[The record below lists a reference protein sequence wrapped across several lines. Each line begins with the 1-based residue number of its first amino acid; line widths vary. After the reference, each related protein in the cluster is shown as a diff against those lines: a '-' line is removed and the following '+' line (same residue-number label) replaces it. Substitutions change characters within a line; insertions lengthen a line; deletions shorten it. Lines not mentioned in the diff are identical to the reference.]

1 MQIIVSKTAFLDKL
15 KSTGRIIQ
23 AKNMLPAYDNFLFTV
38 DDAGFIQ
45 VTAGEEGGRI
55 STNIDGKADFTNHL
69 FMANAKT
76 LLEGLKEIV
85 EQPLTIS
92 ILKEEMVV
100 QYSNGKFTIPLDTDN
115 LYPEM
120 NVEDVMQPFLLSGSD
135 FLYGIKQVQFCCAS
149 DELRPVMNGVYF
161 DIDLD
166 KMAYVATDGTRLA
179 MIENLAAYTRKERVG
194 FILPSKFAKLLS
206 NIVPIDCQEL
216 EISVNKTNIQF
227 EFDSYRLV
235 CRMIEGRFPN
245 YRAVIPKSLTKRA
258 VLKKTDLVA
267 ALKRVSIFCDES
279 SSLVVLKF
287 DSNSL
292 KLTAH
297 DFGFRKSAE
306 ETVSLLSGCDIEIG
320 FKSGY
325 LIEMVNSIPSEE
337 IVISMS
343 DPTRASILTR
353 NDEEECSLTYLIMPM
368 SINN

>member
-1 MQIIVSKTAFLDKL
+1 MEILISRTLLLDKL
-15 KSTGRIIQ
+15 KSIGRIIQ
-23 AKNMLPAYDNFLFTV
+23 PKNTIPAYDNFLFAI

-55 STNIDGKADFTNHL
+55 STNVDGKVDFVSYSFL
-69 FMANAKT
+69 ANAKT
-76 LLEGLKEIV
+76 LLDGLKEMS

-92 ILKEEMVV
+92 ITEDEMVV
-100 QYSNGKFTIPLDTDN
+100 KYSNGKFTMPIENGNT
-115 LYPEM
+115 YPEM
-120 NVEDVMQPFLLSGSD
+120 SIDQTNNPFLVSGEAL
-135 FLYGIKQVQFCCAS
+135 LYGIKQVQYCSAN

-179 MIENLAAYTRKERVG
+179 MIENPVAYTRKERAG

-206 NIVPIDCQEL
+206 NIVPVDCQGL
-216 EISVNKTNIQF
+216 EISVNKTYIQF

-245 YRAVIPKSLTKRA
+245 YRAVIPKTLTKRA
-258 VLKKTDLVA
+258 ILKKNDLVA
-267 ALKRVSIFCDES
+267 ALKRVSIFCNEN

-287 DSNSL
+287 NPSSL
-292 KLTAH
+292 KIMAH
-297 DFGFRKSAE
+297 DFDFHKSAE
-306 ETVSLLSGCDIEIG
+306 ETVSLLAGCDIEIG

-325 LIEMVNSIPSEE
+325 LIEMINSIPSEE

-343 DPTRASILTR
+343 DPTHASILTR

>member
-1 MQIIVSKTAFLDKL
+1 MEILISRTVLLDKL
-15 KSTGRIIQ
+15 KSVGRIIQ
-23 AKNMLPAYDNFLFTV
+23 PKNTTPAYDNFLFVV

-55 STNIDGKADFTNHL
+55 STNIDGKANFTNHS

-76 LLEGLKEIV
+76 LLDGLKEMS
-85 EQPLTIS
+85 EQPLTIL
-92 ILKEEMVV
+92 IDKEEMVV
-100 QYSNGKFTIPLDTDN
+100 KYSNGKFTMPIEKASE
-115 LYPEM
+115 YPEM
-120 NVEDVMQPFLLSGSD
+120 NTDKTNNSFLIQGEDL
-135 FLYGIKQVQFCCAS
+135 LYGIKQVRYCSAN
-149 DELRPVMNGVYF
+149 DELRPVINGVYF
-161 DIDLD
+161 DIDLE

-179 MIENLAAYTRKERVG
+179 IVENPAAYPRKERAG

-206 NIVPIDCQEL
+206 DIVPVECREL
-216 EISVNKTNIQF
+216 EISVNQTNIQF

-235 CRMIEGRFPN
+235 CRMIEGKFPN
-245 YRAVIPKSLTKRA
+245 YRAVIPKAQAKRA

-267 ALKRVSIFCDES
+267 ALKRVSLFCDEN

-287 DSNSL
+287 DSSSL
-292 KLTAH
+292 KITAH

-306 ETVSLLSGCDIEIG
+306 ETVSLLSGCNIEIG

-343 DPTRASILTR
+343 DPTRTSVLTR
-353 NDEEECSLTYLIMPM
+353 NDEQECSLTYLIMPM